1 MKSIAILKVGRD
13 YGVVFLDLRIA
24 GLKSRGERLEKPLD
38 QLEAI
43 HKDLLEIMPT
53 LREMYYLDVALED
66 TASRKYIA
74 RLYTHGGVVYYVVLA
89 SPKNSLRSVLRHL
102 KQQGWEL
109 LVRIEKKSLRKV
121 SETDFQ

>member
-66 TASRKYIA
+66 TASRK
-74 RLYTHGGVVYYVVLA
+74 
-89 SPKNSLRSVLRHL
+89 
-102 KQQGWEL
+102 
-109 LVRIEKKSLRKV
+109 
-121 SETDFQ
+121 